1 MLTKDMSIG
10 VLDSGVGGLTVLKEL
25 RRKLPA
31 ENFIFLG
38 DTARAPY
45 GVRSEEEIRKFVE
58 EMLCF
63 FDTQNV
69 KLVVSACNTITTL
82 GMKTLQ
88 KLHKFGLIGMSKGEK
103 SVLQASKK
111 KKIGLFATQF
121 TVDSHM
127 HQKTYSAIDSRVQLY
142 GVPCTKFVPL
152 IEAGKFGTPEMAAAI
167 MEYTDE
173 VKRAGVDVVLLGC
186 THFPFVEK
194 EIQKAMGPYVQV
206 IDPAAETAINVEHY
220 LIEEGL
226 YKMQGTGN
234 TVINFT
240 GDLET
245 GKKLVAYSMPG
256 EQFTFNKLTLG

>member
-45 GVRSEEEIRKFVE
+45 GVRSEGEIRKFVE

-82 GMKTLQ
+82 GMNTLQ
-88 KLHKFGLIGMSKGEK
+88 QTHKFGLLGMSQGEK
-103 SVLQASKK
+103 LAMAASKK
-111 KKIGLFATQF
+111 KKIGLFATEF
-121 TVDSHM
+121 TVNSHM
-127 HQKTYSAIDSRVQLY
+127 HEKTYKAIDSRVQMY

-152 IEAGKFGTPEMAAAI
+152 VEAGMFGTPEMAAAI
-167 MEYTDE
+167 MEYTEEAKKD
-173 VKRAGVDVVLLGC
+173 GVDVVLLGC
-186 THFPFVEK
+186 THFPFLQQ
-194 EIQKAMGPYVQV
+194 EIQKAMGPYVKV
-206 IDPAAETAINVEHY
+206 IDPAAETATNVEHY

-226 YKMQGTGN
+226 YKMTGTGS

-240 GDLET
+240 GDMEK
-245 GKKLVAYSMPG
+245 GKKLVAYGMPG
-256 EQFTFNKLTLG
+256 EQFSFNKITLG

>member
-1 MLTKDMSIG
+1 MATKDMSIG

-58 EMLCF
+58 QMLCF

-88 KLHKFGLIGMSKGEK
+88 KAHKFGLIGMSKGEK
-103 SVLQASKK
+103 MVLSASKK
-111 KKIGLFATQF
+111 HKIGLFATQF
-121 TVDSHM
+121 TVNSHM
-127 HQKTYSAIDSRVQLY
+127 HQKAYNAIDSRVQVY

-152 IEAGKFGTPEMAAAI
+152 VEAGKFGTPEMAAAI
-167 MEYTDE
+167 MEYTDA
-173 VKRAGVDVVLLGC
+173 VKKAGVDVVILGC
-186 THFPFVEK
+186 THFPFLQR
-194 EIQKAMGPYVQV
+194 EIQKSMGPNVQV
-206 IDPAAETAINVEHY
+206 IDPAAETATDVEHY

-226 YKMQGTGN
+226 YKMQGTGS

-240 GDLET
+240 GDMEK
-245 GKKLVAYSMPG
+245 GKKLVAYGMPG
-256 EQFTFNKLTLG
+256 EQFTFNKLTLK

>member
-25 RRKLPA
+25 RRKLPS

-82 GMKTLQ
+82 GMDTLQ
-88 KLHKFGLIGMSKGEK
+88 KTHKFGLIGMSKGENM
-103 SVLQASKK
+103 VLSASKK
-111 KKIGLFATQF
+111 KKVGLFATQF
-121 TVDSHM
+121 TVNSHM
-127 HQKTYSAIDSRVQLY
+127 HQKAYTAIDSRIQVY
-142 GVPCTKFVPL
+142 GIPCTKFVPL
-152 IEAGKFGTPEMAAAI
+152 VEAAKFGTPEMAAAI

-173 VKRAGVDVVLLGC
+173 AKKDGVDVVLLGC
-186 THFPFVEK
+186 THFPFLHR
-194 EIQKAMGPYVQV
+194 EIQKSMGQDVQV
-206 IDPAAETAINVEHY
+206 IDPAAETATNVEHY

-226 YKMQGTGN
+226 YKMNGTGG
-234 TVINFT
+234 TTINFT
-240 GDLET
+240 GDME
-245 GKKLVAYSMPG
+245 KAEKLVAYSMPG
-256 EQFTFNKLTLG
+256 EKFPFNKVSLK